1 MTAKRRGRVVVLV
14 LSALLLCGGV
24 VWFAVRDLG
33 AADQIASVASFLVG
47 LTGLVWAIRQPRAQ
61 PGRTVEVRDSIGVF
75 TGDGSV
81 NEMTVNIDQRPS
93 LWRRSK
99 RRR

>member
-1 MTAKRRGRVVVLV
+1 VSI

-24 VWFAVRDLG
+24 VWFATHNLG
-33 AADQIASVASFLVG
+33 AADQAASVLVG
-47 LTGLVWAIRQPRAQ
+47 LTGLVWTIRHSRAE
-61 PGRTVEVRDSIGVF
+61 PGRTVHIRDSVVMS
-75 TGDGSV
+75 TGDHAT
-81 NEMTVNIDQRPS
+81 NELTVHVDQRPS